1 MARIQQIVPMV
12 CVSGLVAW
20 GGWLA
25 AGAAIALENADGLM
39 SVPAEEVGA
48 IAQVPNEPAGYSIL
62 HVNAAAGDDAIGDGS
77 QLRPFRTITHALALA
92 EANTLI
98 LLARGT
104 YSAASGETFPLQMQ
118 PGVTIQGMAGPNAA
132 EVAIAGGGTYYSRT
146 AGMQNVAIL
155 GADNAG
161 LANVSVSN
169 SHPEGTGLWVESG
182 SPIVLENAFVQNGA
196 TGVYVV
202 GTGAPVIR
210 GNYFAGNGKT
220 GLVIAGPSTAQVEAN
235 VFENTGIGIMVA
247 PESAPSII
255 NNRIFGNLDGLIM
268 HADASPRLQGNQIA
282 RNRRNSIVDYAAW
295 TTVTNERLP
304 GATQP
309 PPPTRATTAAT
320 ARTMTAPPTGAI
332 APNPAAATMP
342 APPSVEAPVPA
353 AQPAAIPPTA
363 SLPTAAPAAP
373 PAESQPQPLAT
384 TPEPLP
390 TEEAA
395 AVEAAT
401 VETAP
406 EIAAVPVPASNFDTL
421 SGVALGDRLGQ
432 EISATTDALNAVEIS
447 WVPAIAA
454 TVALGNVDLL
464 PLREAAET
472 LSTEFE
478 PEAAIS
484 VLPAA
489 TTELDETESTQA
501 ESDEAES
508 DEAESDEAEVFAP
521 LALSGDETPTAIAPT
536 AASAIGSA
544 TAEVIEIAVIP
555 PPETSLKPLNSS
567 SPRGG
572 LSQNLAYALETGEHL
587 PAVPAVPNAT
597 ATPAAPIPNSD
608 RLAVPNRDIPLG
620 SGGSSLPE
628 VFTAGAAAGLPTD
641 GPPPPPSLATSLG
654 LNYKVL
660 VAAADDAAQAVVR
673 SQVPDAFRLR
683 LNGQVYMQAGAYP
696 TREEAQAMLN
706 RLQQAGLSA
715 QIQEIP

>member
-1 MARIQQIVPMV
+1 MARVQQIVPTM
-12 CVSGLVAW
+12 CVSGWLAW
-20 GGWLA
+20 SGWLA
-25 AGAAIALENADGLM
+25 AGAAIALEDANRLM
-39 SVPAEEVGA
+39 PGSVTAASA
-48 IAQVPNEPAGYSIL
+48 IAQMPNEPTGYTIL
-62 HVNAAAGDDAIGDGS
+62 HVNASAGDDAIGDGS
-77 QLRPFRTITHALALA
+77 QLRPFQTITHALAIA

-118 PGVTIQGMAGPNAA
+118 PGVTIQGMAGPNTAD
-132 EVAIAGGGTYYSRT
+132 VAIIGGSTYYSRT

-169 SHPEGTGLWVESG
+169 PHPEGTGLWVESG

-210 GNYFAGNGKT
+210 GNYFASNGKT

-235 VFENTGIGIMVA
+235 VFENTGVGIMVA
-247 PESAPSII
+247 PESAPEII

-268 HADASPRLQGNQIA
+268 HADARPRLQGNQIA

-295 TTVTNERLP
+295 TTGPNYRSP

-309 PPPTRATTAAT
+309 PPPTTPTTAGTSGT
-320 ARTMTAPPTGAI
+320 ARAIAASPPVA
-332 APNPAAATMP
+332 APNPAAATIP
-342 APPSVEAPVPA
+342 APPSAEAPVA
-353 AQPAAIPPTA
+353 SAQPATIPPTA
-363 SLPTAAPAAP
+363 SLPIAAPAAP
-373 PAESQPQPLAT
+373 PAERQPEPVAT

-390 TEEAA
+390 TEETAA
-395 AVEAAT
+395 EAAT
-401 VETAP
+401 VEAAP
-406 EIAAVPVPASNFDTL
+406 EIAAVPVPASNFETL

-432 EISATTDALNAVEIS
+432 EISATTEALNAVEIS

-454 TVALGNVDLL
+454 TVSLSNVDLL
-464 PLREAAET
+464 PLRDAAET

-484 VLPAA
+484 TSPAA
-489 TTELDETESTQA
+489 TTEPDETESVVA
-501 ESDEAES
+501 ESDETDETEDLAPIAS
-508 DEAESDEAEVFAP
+508 SPDEA
-521 LALSGDETPTAIAPT
+521 LTAIAPT

-544 TAEVIEIAVIP
+544 AAEVIEIAVIP
-555 PPETSLKPLNSS
+555 PPETSLKPLDASS
-567 SPRGG
+567 SRSG

-597 ATPAAPIPNSD
+597 TPPAATIPNSD

-660 VAAADDAAQAVVR
+660 VAAADDAAQAAVR

-683 LNGQVYMQAGAYP
+683 FNGQVYMQAGAYP